1 MLLHFNLEYMRLKS
15 GIQFDWNAKRIKI
28 DHYWKTCIMRIFV
41 DVGWFV
47 ARTTTISVR
56 ERCGNWCYCCW
67 CTVMWK
73 SKSMMECIESIFT
86 FIIMRHAYCI
96 TLLYTINKH
105 YTHTQTANEVNRNP
119 IYHTADL
126 STNDRPC
133 ISNIQ
138 RKRRELMYSHDQN
151 LAADANLEKPAL
163 TATKAFV
170 CGPYCSRPK
179 KSWNY
184 AQNSSTSYNT
194 NLIFILHILI

>member
-1 MLLHFNLEYMRLKS
+1 MCIRWLDRFTFSSTLNLWYTTRNIAAMLLHFNLEYMRLKS

-105 YTHTQTANEVNRNP
+105 YTHTNCEWGESQPNISHRRFVNKWSTMHIKYTA
-119 IYHTADL
+119 
-126 STNDRPC
+126 
-133 ISNIQ
+133 
-138 RKRRELMYSHDQN
+138 
-151 LAADANLEKPAL
+151 
-163 TATKAFV
+163 
-170 CGPYCSRPK
+170 
-179 KSWNY
+179 
-184 AQNSSTSYNT
+184 
-194 NLIFILHILI
+194 